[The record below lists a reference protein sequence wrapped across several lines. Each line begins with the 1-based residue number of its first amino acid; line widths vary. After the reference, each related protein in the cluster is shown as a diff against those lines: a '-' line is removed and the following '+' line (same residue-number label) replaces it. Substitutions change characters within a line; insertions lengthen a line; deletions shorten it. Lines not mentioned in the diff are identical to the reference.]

1 MIPLVRD
8 NLDQIAELCRK
19 YGVERLDVF
28 GSATNGTFD
37 EATSDVDFLVSFI
50 DYSPGIARR
59 FIYLADDLE
68 SLLKRPVDL
77 VTERSIRNPIFR
89 RSVDRS
95 REVVFDERRLDQ
107 AS

>member
-1 MIPLVRD
+1 MISLVRD
-8 NLDQIAELCRK
+8 NLDQIAELCKK

-28 GSATNGTFD
+28 GSATNGKFN
-37 EATSDVDFLVSFI
+37 EATSDVDFLVSFT
-50 DYSPGIARR
+50 DYAPGIARR
-59 FIYLADDLE
+59 YIYLGDELE
-68 SLLKRPVDL
+68 ALLKRPVDL